1 MRLVILILVA
11 GLCGAMLVGCG
22 SDKPAISQEVYKQRA
37 EEQKK
42 QFGIPDNP
50 KEMVLQKQQQMQKD
64 GKLNP
69 KAGQMQGPGS
79 PSNP

>member
-1 MRLVILILVA
+1 
-11 GLCGAMLVGCG
+11 
-22 SDKPAISQEVYKQRA
+22 
-37 EEQKK
+37 
-42 QFGIPDNP
+42 
-50 KEMVLQKQQQMQKD
+50 MVLQKQQQMQKD